1 MLEPPILDTLGL
13 SLSLP
18 SHGSSLVRAEG
29 PKAIQSGG
37 VGFLFVFSFRVWAVL
52 ERVFGVFVNYLS
64 YLGGSQHQV

>member
-1 MLEPPILDTLGL
+1 MLEPPILDALGL

-52 ERVFGVFVNYLS
+52 ECVFGVFVKITS
-64 YLGGSQHQV
+64 HI